1 MTEKSTYTG
10 LEHFDKVQ
18 ELNEKVQDIHYSFTK
33 KIADVVIEIQTRL
46 VSCENAILKLEER
59 LKKVEFEDEHDMKS
73 IGGTTDD
80 WRTNYC

>member
-33 KIADVVIEIQTRL
+33 KIADVVIEVQTRL
-46 VSCENAILKLEER
+46 VSCENAILKLEKR
-59 LKKVEFEDEHDMKS
+59 LKKVEFEDEHEMKS
-73 IGGTTDD
+73 IGGTTDE
-80 WRTNYC
+80 

>member
-33 KIADVVIEIQTRL
+33 KIADVVIEVQTRL

-59 LKKVEFEDEHDMKS
+59 LKKVEFEDEHEMKS

-80 WRTNYC
+80 

>member
-33 KIADVVIEIQTRL
+33 KIADVVIEVQTRL
-46 VSCENAILKLEER
+46 VSCENAI
-59 LKKVEFEDEHDMKS
+59 
-73 IGGTTDD
+73 
-80 WRTNYC
+80 

>member
-46 VSCENAILKLEER
+46 TSCENAILKLEER
-59 LKKVEFEDEHDMKS
+59 LKKVEFEDEHEMKS

-80 WRTNYC
+80 

>member
-46 VSCENAILKLEER
+46 TSCENAILKLEER

-80 WRTNYC
+80 